1 MALTVVKPSGI
12 DTTGNYTVNGMIVSA
27 NANVSNISAN
37 GTVNFTSA
45 SNVSLG
51 AVGNIKITGGT
62 ANYVLQT
69 DGAGN
74 LSWAAQTGGGGN
86 TSSISNGN
94 SNVSIPTANGNVNIS
109 AEGNANIVVVTGTG
123 VSLTGNILP
132 TTTNTYS
139 LGSPTYNFKDVYIGP
154 GSLYVNGQKVLEQD
168 SNTIVVT
175 ANINQNLRL
184 ETTGTGAIEFL
195 PGSTSVIAV
204 KGTLQVD
211 AGKSITSSD
220 GDKIRFGDTIAVDSI
235 TTASANTEL
244 VITGN
249 GSGNVKVDDDL
260 IITGNL
266 TLQGSTS
273 NLSVANL
280 VVQDNIIDISAET
293 TGTPTANAG
302 IRVIRGDEP
311 ATQLKWVES
320 TTSWQYTNDGTNY
333 LTIVGKDSAGN
344 INLGNAAIAN
354 YFVGNFYGT
363 ANSATTAGTV
373 TTNAQPNITSVGLLT
388 ALSVGPN
395 SGITLTGTSGYVRA
409 NSIQGTDG
417 VAAIYPAYNGV
428 TGAAGITTN
437 LTVGIG
443 AAGNVTANGNVT
455 ASYFIGNGSSL
466 SSITGGN
473 VTGQVANA
481 LIAGTVYT
489 NAQPNIT
496 SIGTLTGLTS
506 NGTVNFTNASNVSLG
521 AVGNVK
527 VTGGTSGQYLQTDG
541 AGNLSWATVSSGS
554 TSNISNGTSNVSI
567 ATSGGN
573 VTTSV
578 GGNANIVIVTGTG
591 VNVAGTLNAT
601 GNANVGNI
609 GATNGVFTN
618 VSGNGSAL
626 SSLTGGNV
634 TGQVANALIAG
645 TVYTAAQ
652 PNITSV
658 GTLTGLTSNGTVN
671 FTNASNVSLGAVGN
685 LKITGGTANYVLQTD
700 GAGNL
705 SWVAQSGSGGTS
717 APQPGTAFDT
727 SITVA
732 NNYAVT
738 ATMANAAVFG
748 SNAIVYSMY
757 VTNIDST
764 GANGASISANFRYAN
779 GTTLSI
785 ANQIPVPYRGAVELL
800 KQPKYFA
807 SGDAIQFQGLN
818 NGTGASSFFHASIT
832 YETTTDATYQYS
844 VTNIASS
851 NTATNVYTSTS
862 NASVVQSVMLTN
874 SSNLGNIPVTVTIS
888 NSSNV
893 VEAYLSST
901 LLLPVNST
909 VELCENPRNMASGS
923 VIQVTAGGANTV
935 TVTVAAKKI

>member
-12 DTTGNYTVNGMIVSA
+12 DTTGNYTVNGMTVSA
-27 NANVSNISAN
+27 NTNIANLEAN

-74 LSWAAQTGGGGN
+74 LSWAAQTGGGGS

-109 AEGNANIVVVTGTG
+109 SAGNANVVVVTGEG
-123 VSLTGNILP
+123 ISLTGNIVP
-132 TTTNTYS
+132 TSTNTYS

-175 ANINQNLRL
+175 ASINQNLRL

-195 PGSTSVIAV
+195 PANTSMVAV
-204 KGTLQVD
+204 KGTLQID

-220 GDKIRFGDTIAVDSI
+220 GDKIRFSDTIAVDSI

-249 GSGNVKVDDDL
+249 GSGNVKIDDDL

-266 TLQGSTS
+266 TLQGSTG
-273 NLSVANL
+273 NLSVGNL
-280 VVQDNIIDISAET
+280 IVQDNIIDISAET

-302 IRVIRGDEP
+302 LRVVRGDEA
-311 ATQLKWVES
+311 ATQLRWTES
-320 TTSWQYTNDGTNY
+320 LTSWQFTNDGTNY
-333 LTIVGKDSAGN
+333 LSLVGKDSAGN
-344 INLGNAAIAN
+344 TSLGNSAIAN

-363 ANSATTAGTV
+363 ANTAGTV
-373 TTNAQPNITSVGLLT
+373 TTNAQPNITSVGLLS

-395 SGITLTGTSGYVRA
+395 SSITLTGSSGFVKA

-417 VAAIYPAYNGV
+417 VNALYPGYNGD
-428 TGAAGITTN
+428 TGAVGVTSN
-437 LTVGIG
+437 LTVGVG
-443 AAGNVTANGNVT
+443 TSGNITANGNVT

-466 SSITGGN
+466 TNITGGN

-481 LIAGTVYT
+481 LVAGTVYT
-489 NAQPNIT
+489 AAQPNIT

-521 AVGNVK
+521 AVSNVK

-554 TSNISNGTSNVSI
+554 TSNINNGTSNVSI

-578 GGNANIVIVTGTG
+578 NGNANIFVVTGTG
-591 VNVAGTLNAT
+591 VNVAGTLN
-601 GNANVGNI
+601 
-609 GATNGVFTN
+609 
-618 VSGNGSAL
+618 
-626 SSLTGGNV
+626 V
-634 TGQVANALIAG
+634 TGV
-645 TVYTAAQ
+645 TD
-652 PNITSV
+652 
-658 GTLTGLTSNGTVN
+658 
-671 FTNASNVSLGAVGN
+671 LGAVGN
-685 LKITGGTANYVLQTD
+685 VKITGGTANYVLQTD

-705 SWVAQSGSGGTS
+705 SWVAQSGGGGTS

-807 SGDAIQFQGLN
+807 SGDAIQLQGLN

-923 VIQVTAGGANTV
+923 VIQVTADGANTV

>member
-12 DTTGNYTVNGMIVSA
+12 DTTGNYTVNGMTVSA
-27 NANVSNISAN
+27 NTNIANLEAN

-74 LSWAAQTGGGGN
+74 LSWAAQTGGGGS

-109 AEGNANIVVVTGTG
+109 SAGNANVVVVTGEG
-123 VSLTGNILP
+123 ISLTGNIVP
-132 TTTNTYS
+132 TSTNTYS

-175 ANINQNLRL
+175 ASINQNLRL

-195 PGSTSVIAV
+195 PANTSMVAV
-204 KGTLQVD
+204 KGTLQID

-220 GDKIRFGDTIAVDSI
+220 GDKIRFSDTIAVDSI

-249 GSGNVKVDDDL
+249 GSGNVKIDDDL

-266 TLQGSTS
+266 TLQGSTG
-273 NLSVANL
+273 NLSVGNL
-280 VVQDNIIDISAET
+280 IVQDNIIDISAET

-302 IRVIRGDEP
+302 LRVVRGDEA
-311 ATQLKWVES
+311 ATQLRWTES
-320 TTSWQYTNDGTNY
+320 LTSWQFTNDGTNY
-333 LTIVGKDSAGN
+333 LSLVGKDSAGN
-344 INLGNAAIAN
+344 TSLGNSAIAN

-363 ANSATTAGTV
+363 ANTAGTV
-373 TTNAQPNITSVGLLT
+373 TTNEQPNITSVGLLS

-395 SGITLTGTSGYVRA
+395 SSITLTGSSGFVKA

-417 VAAIYPAYNGV
+417 VNALYPGYNGV
-428 TGAAGITTN
+428 TGAVGVTSN
-437 LTVGIG
+437 LTVGVG
-443 AAGNVTANGNVT
+443 TSGNITANGNVT

-466 SSITGGN
+466 TNITGGN

-481 LIAGTVYT
+481 LVAGTVYT
-489 NAQPNIT
+489 AAQPNIT

-521 AVGNVK
+521 AVSNVK

-554 TSNISNGTSNVSI
+554 TSNINNGTSNVSI

-578 GGNANIVIVTGTG
+578 NGNANIFVVTGTG
-591 VNVAGTLNAT
+591 VNVAGTLN
-601 GNANVGNI
+601 
-609 GATNGVFTN
+609 
-618 VSGNGSAL
+618 
-626 SSLTGGNV
+626 V
-634 TGQVANALIAG
+634 TGV
-645 TVYTAAQ
+645 TD
-652 PNITSV
+652 
-658 GTLTGLTSNGTVN
+658 
-671 FTNASNVSLGAVGN
+671 LGAVGN
-685 LKITGGTANYVLQTD
+685 VKITGGTANYVLQTD
-700 GAGNL
+700 GTGNL
-705 SWVAQSGSGGTS
+705 SWVAQSGGGGTS

-851 NTATNVYTSTS
+851 NTATNVYTSTG

-874 SSNLGNIPVTVTIS
+874 SSNSGNIPVTVTIS

-901 LLLPVNST
+901 LLIPVNST

>member
-12 DTTGNYTVNGMIVSA
+12 DTTGNYTVNGMTVSA
-27 NANVSNISAN
+27 NTNIANLEAN

-74 LSWAAQTGGGGN
+74 LSWAAQTGGGGS

-109 AEGNANIVVVTGTG
+109 SAGNANVVVVTGEG
-123 VSLTGNILP
+123 ISLTGNIVP
-132 TTTNTYS
+132 TSTNTYS

-175 ANINQNLRL
+175 ASINQNLRL

-195 PGSTSVIAV
+195 PANTSMVAV
-204 KGTLQVD
+204 KGTLQID

-220 GDKIRFGDTIAVDSI
+220 GDKIRFSDTIAVDSI

-249 GSGNVKVDDDL
+249 GSGNVKIDDDL

-266 TLQGSTS
+266 TLQGSTG
-273 NLSVANL
+273 NLSVGNL
-280 VVQDNIIDISAET
+280 IVQDNIIDISAET

-302 IRVIRGDEP
+302 LRVVRGDEA
-311 ATQLKWVES
+311 ATQLRWTES
-320 TTSWQYTNDGTNY
+320 LTSWQFTNDGTNY
-333 LTIVGKDSAGN
+333 LSLVGKDSAGN
-344 INLGNAAIAN
+344 TSLGNSAIAN

-363 ANSATTAGTV
+363 ANTAGTV
-373 TTNAQPNITSVGLLT
+373 TTNAQPNITSVGLLS

-395 SGITLTGTSGYVRA
+395 SSITLTGSSGFVKA

-417 VAAIYPAYNGV
+417 VNALYPGYNGV
-428 TGAAGITTN
+428 TGAVGVTSN
-437 LTVGIG
+437 LTVGVG
-443 AAGNVTANGNVT
+443 TSGNITANGNVT

-466 SSITGGN
+466 TNITGGN

-481 LIAGTVYT
+481 LVAGTVYT
-489 NAQPNIT
+489 AAQPNIT

-521 AVGNVK
+521 AVSNVK

-554 TSNISNGTSNVSI
+554 TSNINNGTSNVSI

-578 GGNANIVIVTGTG
+578 NGNANIFVVTGTG
-591 VNVAGTLNAT
+591 VNVAGTLN
-601 GNANVGNI
+601 
-609 GATNGVFTN
+609 
-618 VSGNGSAL
+618 
-626 SSLTGGNV
+626 V
-634 TGQVANALIAG
+634 TGV
-645 TVYTAAQ
+645 TD
-652 PNITSV
+652 
-658 GTLTGLTSNGTVN
+658 
-671 FTNASNVSLGAVGN
+671 LGAVGN
-685 LKITGGTANYVLQTD
+685 VKITGGTANYVLQTD

-705 SWVAQSGSGGTS
+705 SWVAQSGGGGTS

-785 ANQIPVPYRGAVELL
+785 AKQIPVPYRGAVELL

-851 NTATNVYTSTS
+851 NTATNVYTSTG

-874 SSNLGNIPVTVTIS
+874 SGNSGNIPVTVTIS

-901 LLLPVNST
+901 LLIPVNST

-923 VIQVTAGGANTV
+923 VIQVTADGANTV